1 MLLQS
6 DLASERSQSVAEN
19 KTASERTFVR
29 FFSTK
34 HGSVRITVGRWLPK
48 ETPLRSASRLGGIYL
63 IPITRRGMK
72 GGPSFDFFGMLF
84 RFTDSQGVSPYLVD

>member
-1 MLLQS
+1 MFLQS
-6 DLASERSQSVAEN
+6 DLAGERSQSAAEN
-19 KTASERTFVR
+19 KIASEHTFVC

-48 ETPLRSASRLGGIYL
+48 ETLLRSTSRLG
-63 IPITRRGMK
+63 
-72 GGPSFDFFGMLF
+72 GGPSFDFFGMLL